1 MSKHQE
7 GPLHEQKGYET
18 VDAQAGATLRAGVYI
33 LGTMFLVAAVLVPM
47 YWFLARRETG
57 TQAPAATVIREQP
70 AAAAPAFPKLV
81 TSEPQVLADFR
92 RQEDEL
98 LNGYGWVEKDRGIA
112 RMPIA
117 DAVRIVG
124 ERGALP
130 SFQAAPAE
138 PAATAAPAGAGGAR

>member
-1 MSKHQE
+1 MSKHPE

-18 VDAQAGATLRAGVYI
+18 LDAQAGATYRAGVYI
-33 LGTMFLVAAVLVPM
+33 LGTMFLVAALLVPM
-47 YWFLARRETG
+47 YWFLARRETR
-57 TQAPAATVIREQP
+57 TQAPAATVIRELP

-98 LNGYGWVEKDRGIA
+98 LSGYAWVEKDRGIA

-130 SFQAAPAE
+130 SFQAAPAA
-138 PAATAAPAGAGGAR
+138 PGAATTPAGAGGAR